1 MSTSD
6 EEKLEELSDL
16 QKDALKELGTM
27 GAGHAASALTELL
40 ERPIFMRVPSVKL
53 ITITSIPNLLKTR
66 FPSDSQIAI
75 SSTSNITE
83 LYYTVLVLFDKDT
96 VNEIL
101 SQKAPPDDD
110 IEALMEFS
118 TIFMSL
124 LEEFGSIILIKYILS
139 LNLFLSVNG
148 ALPTQPK
155 LRIGTLNSL
164 MDYELREFSKDS
176 KVIFIECN
184 IYSEDESSIKAEC
197 VLIPHSE
204 TYDRFFGAIFTQYI

>member
-6 EEKLEELSDL
+6 EESLEELSDF

-40 ERPIFMRVPSVKL
+40 ERPIFMKVPSVRMV
-53 ITITSIPNLLKTR
+53 TIGSIPDLLKTQ
-66 FPSDSQIAI
+66 FPSEKIAI

-83 LYYTVLVLFDKDT
+83 LFYTVLVLFDKDT

-101 SQKAPPDDD
+101 SQKAPPPDD

-118 TIFMSL
+118 TMFMSL
-124 LEEFGSIILIKYILS
+124 IEEFGSIILLKYILS
-139 LNLFLSVNG
+139 LNLFLSVKD
-148 ALPTQPK
+148 AIPTQPK
-155 LRIGTLNSL
+155 LRIGTLESL
-164 MDYELREFSKDS
+164 MEYELKEFPNGSR
-176 KVIFIECN
+176 VIFIECDV
-184 IYSEDESSIKAEC
+184 YSEDESSIRAEL

-204 TYDRFFGAIFTQYI
+204 TYDRFFGALFTQYI

>member
-1 MSTSD
+1 MSTSN

-16 QKDALKELGTM
+16 QKDVSKELGTM
-27 GAGHAASALTELL
+27 GAGQAASALTELL
-40 ERPIFMRVPSVKL
+40 ERPIFMKVPSVKM
-53 ITITSIPNLLKTR
+53 ITIASVPNLLKTR

-75 SSTSNITE
+75 SSASNITE
-83 LYYTVLVLFDKDT
+83 LFYTVLVLFDKDT

-139 LNLFLSVNG
+139 LNLFLSVNDT
-148 ALPTQPK
+148 LPTQP
-155 LRIGTLNSL
+155 
-164 MDYELREFSKDS
+164 
-176 KVIFIECN
+176 
-184 IYSEDESSIKAEC
+184 
-197 VLIPHSE
+197 
-204 TYDRFFGAIFTQYI
+204 